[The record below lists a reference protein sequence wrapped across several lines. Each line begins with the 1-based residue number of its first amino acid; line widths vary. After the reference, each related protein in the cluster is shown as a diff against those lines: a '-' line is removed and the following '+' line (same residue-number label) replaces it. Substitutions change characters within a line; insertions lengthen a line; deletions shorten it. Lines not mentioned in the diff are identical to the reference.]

1 MAEPT
6 SYKIALTNPAWRNA
20 MEDEF
25 CALTKN
31 NTWFLVPKPLGINV
45 VGCKWVF
52 KLKQH
57 PDGTVDKHK
66 ARLVAHGFTQQ
77 HGVDYHDTFS
87 PVVKPATV
95 RLVLSVAV
103 SRGWCLRQVDVSN
116 AFLHG
121 LLNEEVYMQQPL
133 ALRTHNDLTLF
144 VNYKKQ
150 YMV

>member
-1 MAEPT
+1 MMAPSHMIQRNELFWLNRHH
-6 SYKIALTNPAWRNA
+6 KIALTDPAWRTA

-31 NTWFLVPKPLGINV
+31 NTWSLVPKPSGINV

-66 ARLVAHGFTQQ
+66 ARLVACGFTQQ

-87 PVVKPATV
+87 PVVKPSTV

-103 SRGWCLRQVDVSN
+103 S
-116 AFLHG
+116 
-121 LLNEEVYMQQPL
+121 
-133 ALRTHNDLTLF
+133 
-144 VNYKKQ
+144 
-150 YMV
+150 